1 MNQLSDPYMVS
12 RLLPRAV
19 AAGDAA
25 TVYDLAVR
33 AGADMQAERMAALLC
48 DGLDEEQ
55 KRALAAPVCADA
67 SSAALAQL
75 GALAFSFPLWRFISQ
90 RTHSMDS
97 IIEAAGYGRLTRGT
111 DLRDASLP
119 DPARDELGVGFSRPR
134 GGAYVEYRRSYVLY
148 ASQHGALLVRNS
160 SYFYGR
166 DRLKHAVYL
175 ADPLVP
181 QHALENLTA
190 AQIDNGDLF
199 RPLATGH
206 GEQAAALV
214 AGFMRHENA
223 LHDWVWGE
231 GAGVTLDYLR
241 DKLQA
246 RRVMPCIGMI
256 RKGWPAWAPQRVVA
270 LDEGVIDDIAR
281 GVYAPDAGMRIV
293 MLSGAGGDF
302 PL

>member
-1 MNQLSDPYMVS
+1 MIS
-12 RLLPRAV
+12 RRLPRAV
-19 AAGDAA
+19 AAGD
-25 TVYDLAVR
+25 VGGVFDLAMQ

-48 DGLDEEQ
+48 DGLSDAQ
-55 KRALAAPVCADA
+55 KRDIAAGVCADA
-67 SSAALAQL
+67 PFAVLAQL

-97 IIEAAGYGRLTRGT
+97 VIEAMGYTRLNRAS

-119 DPARDELGVGFSRPR
+119 DPARDELGAGFVRAR

-148 ASQHGALLVRNS
+148 ASQQGALLVRNS

-166 DRLKHAVYL
+166 DRLRHAAYV
-175 ADPLVP
+175 ADPQVP
-181 QHALENLTA
+181 QETLENLTA
-190 AQIDNGDLF
+190 AQIDGGVLF
-199 RPLATGH
+199 TPLAAGR

-231 GAGVTLDYLR
+231 GLGVTLDFLR
-241 DKLQA
+241 DKVQS
-246 RRVMPCIGMI
+246 RRGMPYIGTV
-256 RKGWPAWAPQRVVA
+256 KKALPAWAPQRVVA

-281 GVYAPDAGMRIV
+281 GIYAPPDGARIV
-293 MLSGAGGDF
+293 MLSGPAGDF